1 MHRLAVGHI
10 PVLCGPGATQ
20 SWISPTSLLF
30 SPFFLPFFRHFLA
43 SYTLV
48 SFGLASAVSYWLRA
62 YARVAG
68 CDSGVAVGSQG
79 FFAGVACFLC
89 VDALC
94 DLVVLPPQC
103 HAGVE
108 HMLELLVMACYGS
121 EGAFGQYSCAL
132 TRLCQAPSWSH
143 GF

>member
-1 MHRLAVGHI
+1 M
-10 PVLCGPGATQ
+10 
-20 SWISPTSLLF
+20 
-30 SPFFLPFFRHFLA
+30 
-43 SYTLV
+43 
-48 SFGLASAVSYWLRA
+48 SYWLRA

-79 FFAGVACFLC
+79 FFAGAACFLF
-89 VDALC
+89 VAALC

-108 HMLELLVMACYGS
+108 HMLELLVMARKWLRS
-121 EGAFGQYSCAL
+121 SSAFLQYCCAL
-132 TRLCQAPSWSH
+132 TRLCQAPAWSH